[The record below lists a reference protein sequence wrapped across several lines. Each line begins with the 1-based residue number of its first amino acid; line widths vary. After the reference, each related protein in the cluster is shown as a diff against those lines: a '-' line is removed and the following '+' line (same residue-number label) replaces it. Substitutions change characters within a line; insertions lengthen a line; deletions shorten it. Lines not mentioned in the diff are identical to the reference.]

1 MKTFVYA
8 AYLLQTIVTL
18 VSFKFETSLLILH
31 LAVVPGLHVVLLLH
45 FNKQLFVAC
54 TPTCSLCMHLEQAF
68 ETVDKTM
75 IQVSIKVHSLNLVLC

>member
-1 MKTFVYA
+1 MASQDHFFTNELKGTPFWSALILASDLGPGYIETFVYA

-45 FNKQLFVAC
+45 FNKQLL
-54 TPTCSLCMHLEQAF
+54 T
-68 ETVDKTM
+68 K
-75 IQVSIKVHSLNLVLC
+75 